1 MTTSGPRKA
10 ETIYLCA
17 LELLARDGYD
27 NLTMEAVARQ
37 SGVNKTTLYRW
48 WPSKDALL
56 AAALTVAAPLRLSIP
71 DTGGFAGDLV
81 ALGLEIG
88 RLLSSEDTSPIVRAV
103 LSASAARPELAS
115 VGQRFFGD
123 RLARERV
130 IFDRAVARGEISAG
144 LDPAFVIDLLA
155 GSLWTHVVLRGETFS
170 ESYVRTV
177 VGVIL
182 RGVSSPTV

>member
-27 NLTMEAVARQ
+27 DLTMEAVARQ

-56 AAALTVAAPLRLSIP
+56 AAALTVAAPLRISIP
-71 DTGGFAGDLV
+71 DTGTFEGDLT
-81 ALGLEIG
+81 ALGLGIG
-88 RLLSSEDTSPIVRAV
+88 RLLTAEDTSPIVTAV
-103 LSASAARPELAS
+103 LSASASRPELAA
-115 VGQRFFGD
+115 VGHRFFSD
-123 RLARERV
+123 RLEREQV
-130 IFDRAVARGEISAG
+130 IFDRAAARGEIPAG
-144 LDPAFVIDLLA
+144 LDPAVVVDLLA
-155 GSLWTHVVLRGETFS
+155 GSLWTHLVLRGEGFS

-177 VGVIL
+177 VGIIV
-182 RGVSSPTV
+182 RGTSSRPA

>member
-27 NLTMEAVARQ
+27 DLTMEAVARQ

-56 AAALTVAAPLRLSIP
+56 AAALTVAAPLRISIP
-71 DTGGFAGDLV
+71 DTGGFAGDLT

-88 RLLSSEDTSPIVRAV
+88 RLLTAEDTSPIVTAV
-103 LSASAARPELAS
+103 LSASASRPELAS
-115 VGQRFFGD
+115 VGYRFFRD
-123 RLARERV
+123 RLEREQV
-130 IFDRAVARGEISAG
+130 IFDRAVARGEIPAG
-144 LDPAFVIDLLA
+144 LDPALVVDLLA
-155 GSLWTHVVLRGETFS
+155 GALWTHLVLRGEGFS
-170 ESYVRTV
+170 ESYVRAV
-177 VGVIL
+177 VGVIVH
-182 RGVSSPTV
+182 GTSSRPA